1 MHGFYP
7 PTHGAKRL
15 PGGLQPVP
23 IHAFAKHHD
32 IVLYA
37 YKNCPRIKDMQHSVK
52 QGYAPRPSF
61 PACVHPRPSCS
72 C

>member
-7 PTHGAKRL
+7 PTHEVRRL

-23 IHAFAKHHD
+23 VHAFAKHQD

-37 YKNCPRIKDMQHSVK
+37 YKNCPRLKDMQSLVK
-52 QGYAPRPSF
+52 QGYQPFPPPSGAAP
-61 PACVHPRPSCS
+61 HQ
-72 C
+72 

>member
-7 PTHGAKRL
+7 PTKGSKRL

-23 IHAFAKHHD
+23 IHAFAKHQD

-52 QGYAPRPSF
+52 QG
-61 PACVHPRPSCS
+61 
-72 C
+72 